1 MKINFWKSAFALLV
15 SIVAIASCSET
26 APVPPPEPQFPT
38 NQINKTVAAGE
49 SVNININPNMAW
61 EVSLSGNGVGNEFWI
76 DDDGI
81 KSSKISGKEGGAVV
95 ITVQFASDE
104 KFDVNRVCE
113 VKLSM
118 NGQSKV
124 IAVLTLP
131 SIGRTFELYTKA
143 ATETG
148 FAEQFG
154 DSKITE
160 TSLATFAGDVTYT
173 VPVRVVTN
181 YNWTLSAPE
190 WLAAVTAD
198 AERKPVVSGEAG
210 ATEFILQ
217 AKLSQDVMT
226 GAEAMVKF
234 IDSSNTD
241 ASFDL
246 KVTLPSFQDRVETTL
261 NTTFIFN
268 AAGSVQNLNGN
279 YIENSVA
286 NFELLSTEAAAVK
299 VVEWNDAGKYYA
311 TWYENC

>member
-118 NGQSKV
+118 GGQ
-124 IAVLTLP
+124 
-131 SIGRTFELYTKA
+131 TK
-143 ATETG
+143 T
-148 FAEQFG
+148 
-154 DSKITE
+154 DRKS
-160 TSLATFAGDVTYT
+160 
-173 VPVRVVTN
+173 VV
-181 YNWTLSAPE
+181 
-190 WLAAVTAD
+190 
-198 AERKPVVSGEAG
+198 
-210 ATEFILQ
+210 
-217 AKLSQDVMT
+217 
-226 GAEAMVKF
+226 
-234 IDSSNTD
+234 
-241 ASFDL
+241 
-246 KVTLPSFQDRVETTL
+246 
-261 NTTFIFN
+261 
-268 AAGSVQNLNGN
+268 
-279 YIENSVA
+279 
-286 NFELLSTEAAAVK
+286 
-299 VVEWNDAGKYYA
+299 
-311 TWYENC
+311 